1 MGKKCII
8 CQKDIAGQSAA
19 KVKED
24 FIIQW
29 IRKLKQT
36 AHIAQNNELY
46 VCEAD
51 IKVHAEKRKK
61 FERNAVIGT
70 TIAILFVLIVIGL
83 PLLSGR
89 FDVITCFSALV
100 IGVVLLTAVVL
111 FMYTPAIEPISLIR
125 STPVKPVIAQSAEPV
140 VSTNQGTK
148 EKAKSGYTPL
158 KSYAQKQ
165 KKK

>member
-8 CQKDIAGQSAA
+8 CQKDLAGESAA

-29 IRKLKQT
+29 IRKIKQ
-36 AHIAQNNELY
+36 AANIAQNNELY

-51 IKVHAEKRKK
+51 IKPHAEKRKK

-89 FDVITCFSALV
+89 FDLVTCFSALV
-100 IGVVLLTAVVL
+100 IGVVLLIGVVL
-111 FMYTPAIEPISLIR
+111 FMYTPAIEPVSLIG
-125 STPVKPVIAQSAEPV
+125 SVATKPVARPIEQAVSAN
-140 VSTNQGTK
+140 VSAK
-148 EKAKSGYTPL
+148 EKTKPEYKSNKSYTP
-158 KSYAQKQ
+158 KA